1 MKACAPRMLGR
12 ASRATKGALPDQG
25 SAARVI
31 RRLGSS
37 HRDAGIGVSGTALP
51 GRSERKRGSIAARG
65 RLFCAVT
72 ATRFLALTGD
82 GVAAAEPGLRFVAR
96 YSSSFLNIPVGQAD
110 LTADLMGD
118 KYAIN
123 LNGGL
128 SCLSGWFFQGSG
140 SAHSQGRFSA
150 NGTVL
155 GWFSDRRPLRC
166 DAGPG
171 ACRPRVRDR
180 PQGRG

>member
-1 MKACAPRMLGR
+1 MKASAPRMLGR
-12 ASRATKGALPDQG
+12 GSRAAERALPDRG
-25 SAARVI
+25 SATRVT

-65 RLFCAVT
+65 RQFYAVT

-96 YSSSFLNIPVGQAD
+96 YNSSFLNIPVGQAD

-171 ACRPRVRDR
+171 ACRPQVRDR